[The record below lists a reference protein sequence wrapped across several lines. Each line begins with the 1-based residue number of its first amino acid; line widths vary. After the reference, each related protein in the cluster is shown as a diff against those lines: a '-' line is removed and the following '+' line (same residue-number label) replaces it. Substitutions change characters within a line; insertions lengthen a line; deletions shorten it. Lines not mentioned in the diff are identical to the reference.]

1 MSDSLDYREPEEKQ
15 PKNRTEH
22 PVLVPDLDL
31 DLDLNLDS
39 PGAAVEGWDRARLAE
54 AIFEDGAPP
63 LLFL

>member
-1 MSDSLDYREPEEKQ
+1 MSDSQTTENL
-15 PKNRTEH
+15 KNSQKTDQSTW
-22 PVLVPDLDL
+22 VPDLDL
-31 DLDLNLDS
+31 DLDS